1 MNNRPTRAIKIKMGT
16 IYFLVILGLCFIHQ
30 NNSMINRPFSFRRR
44 SKCQPLKIQSCRKL
58 GYNQT
63 RSLDDMYPSMP
74 LPELQQYIKLLDKIQ
89 CSKDLLFFLCTIY
102 SPVCFAGYTPRVL
115 PCRSVCERVKK
126 GCLPYVQLAGF
137 SWPSELDC
145 EKLPEYNTGVCIRP
159 SAIVSR
165 EYFLSVKAVLQI

>member
-1 MNNRPTRAIKIKMGT
+1 MGA

-30 NNSMINRPFSFRRR
+30 SNSINNRPFGFRRR
-44 SKCQPLKIQSCRKL
+44 SNCQPLKIQSCRKL

-102 SPVCFAGYTPRVL
+102 SPVCFAGYAPRVL

-145 EKLPEYNTGVCIRP
+145 GKLPEYNTGVCIRP
-159 SAIVSR
+159 SAIVPG
-165 EYFLSVKAVLQI
+165 EY